1 MPKVSKR
8 YTELAA
14 KVADRAYA
22 PLEAIELVK
31 ANANAKFDE
40 TIEAHVR
47 LGIDPKYTD
56 QQLRTTVALPHGT
69 GQSIRIAVI
78 ARGEAV
84 AAAKAA
90 GADLAGDDDLV
101 EEIAKGQSDFD
112 LLIATPDMM
121 PKVAKL
127 GRVLG
132 PRGLMPNPKAGTVTT
147 DLAGAIAEFK
157 AGKLEFRADRTG
169 IVHVRFGK
177 ASFDAAKLLDNLK
190 ALQETIDRNKPSG
203 AKGRYWRSLYV
214 TSTMGPSVQVKTSE
228 LPPAG
233 DQGDWRYQ
241 ALITLNVPRQ
251 VSRITHLRRYPLRAN
266 PCRTVFLLGA
276 TRNLNAIMEALRL
289 RSPVMPISEL
299 GLDSLGAM
307 ELCIHLELEHGL
319 HVTPAD
325 LVMMRST
332 EQLLAMLRQQAVHS
346 RA

>member
-8 YTELAA
+8 YTAA
-14 KVADRAYA
+14 SGNVEDRTYA
-22 PLEAIELVK
+22 PQEAVELVK
-31 ANANAKFDE
+31 ANATAKFDE
-40 TIEAHVR
+40 TVEAHAR

-78 ARGEAV
+78 ARGEKV
-84 AAAKAA
+84 AEAKAA

-101 EEIAKGQSDFD
+101 ETISKGEMEFD

-147 DLAGAIAEFK
+147 DLASAINEFK

-203 AKGRYWRSLYV
+203 AKGRYWKSLYI
-214 TSTMGPSVQVKTSE
+214 TSTMGPSVEVDVS
-228 LPPAG
+228 
-233 DQGDWRYQ
+233 
-241 ALITLNVPRQ
+241 ALQDIKQ
-251 VSRITHLRRYPLRAN
+251 
-266 PCRTVFLLGA
+266 
-276 TRNLNAIMEALRL
+276 EA
-289 RSPVMPISEL
+289 
-299 GLDSLGAM
+299 
-307 ELCIHLELEHGL
+307 
-319 HVTPAD
+319 
-325 LVMMRST
+325 
-332 EQLLAMLRQQAVHS
+332 
-346 RA
+346 